1 MGKIGFVYAII
12 LATFLS
18 CTNDGVDSNDI
29 KDSEEVWADTCLSCP
44 PKIEWNDKILM
55 YDMNNVIR
63 KLEHL
68 YSE

>member
-1 MGKIGFVYAII
+1 MS
-12 LATFLS
+12 L
-18 CTNDGVDSNDI
+18 